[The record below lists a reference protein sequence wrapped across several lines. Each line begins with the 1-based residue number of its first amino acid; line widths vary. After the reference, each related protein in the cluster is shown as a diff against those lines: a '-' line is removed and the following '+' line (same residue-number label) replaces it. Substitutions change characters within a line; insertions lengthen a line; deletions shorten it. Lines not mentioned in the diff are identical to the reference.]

1 MSKALERI
9 AIAAVAAAAA
19 FAIATATGQGGNE
32 RGGFIDIPRGQ
43 EARFLGTTTTCVNP
57 KGQIPGGQ
65 VACTVNYRAPRS
77 PSDLVP
83 VKFDVGLTLRCVEL
97 GKWSRVGPR
106 MLKSGHFC

>member
-32 RGGFIDIPRGQ
+32 RGRFIDIPRGQ

-65 VACTVNYRAPRS
+65 VACTVNYRAPAASAIWCRS
-77 PSDLVP
+77 SSMSASL
-83 VKFDVGLTLRCVEL
+83 FAASNL
-97 GKWSRVGPR
+97 G
-106 MLKSGHFC
+106 SGRASARGC